1 MTLARVGAVSLTDGQ
16 GKGAELFL
24 LSLFAWVSMIYDLL
38 VRVCG
43 IKDGCA
49 YAKKRSLS
57 VNMHG
62 MRT

>member
-1 MTLARVGAVSLTDGQ
+1 VSLTDGQ